1 MKLHHLLIPLG
12 FIALAALAVGV
23 YEASSAPLP
32 AGFPPPTQNGRI
44 EVKNYPAYRAAT
56 YRYRGQLSEA
66 ANRAFYPLYQH
77 ISSNEISMTAPVE
90 TRYPDSTLTGAT
102 SGEAEVSFLYRD
114 TDTYPKEVADNVEVE
129 DIAPM
134 TVVSLGLSGDYGYD
148 SYREGLK
155 RLNEWLARNSE
166 YRAIGSPR
174 RFFYDGPYVP
184 DALKRSEIQIPIA
197 RSAPSASEAVSPNR

>member
-12 FIALAALAVGV
+12 IVVLAVVTVGI
-23 YEASSAPLP
+23 YQASSAPLP
-32 AGFPPPTQNGRI
+32 AGFPPPTPDGQI

-66 ANRAFYPLYQH
+66 ANRAFSPLYQH

-90 TRYPDSTLTGAT
+90 TRYPDSTRTGVT

-114 TDTYPKEVADNVEVE
+114 TATYPKEIADNIRVE

-134 TVVSLGLSGDYGYD
+134 TVVSLGLQGGYDYD
-148 SYREGLK
+148 SYHEGLT
-155 RLNEWLARNSE
+155 RLNEWLTENPG

-184 DALKRSEIQIPIA
+184 DALKRSEIQIPV
-197 RSAPSASEAVSPNR
+197 EAVSSNR

>member
-1 MKLHHLLIPLG
+1 MKLPYLLISLG
-12 FIALAALAVGV
+12 FIALTALVIGV
-23 YEASSAPLP
+23 YQASSAPIP
-32 AGFPPPTQNGRI
+32 AGFPTPTPNGRI

-66 ANRAFYPLYQH
+66 ANRSFYPLYQH

-90 TRYPDSTLTGAT
+90 TRYPDSTRTGVT

-114 TDTYPKEVADNVEVE
+114 TATYPKEIADNIRVE

-134 TVVSLGLSGDYGYD
+134 TVVSLGLQGGYDYD
-148 SYREGLK
+148 SYQEGLT
-155 RLNEWLARNSE
+155 RLNEWLTENPG
-166 YRAIGSPR
+166 YRAVGSPR

-184 DALKRSEIQIPIA
+184 DALKRSEIQIPV
-197 RSAPSASEAVSPNR
+197 EAVSSNR

>member
-1 MKLHHLLIPLG
+1 MKLSYLLIPLG
-12 FIALAALAVGV
+12 IVALAALAIGV
-23 YEASSAPLP
+23 HGASSAPLP
-32 AGFPPPTQNGRI
+32 AGFPPPTPDGRI

-90 TRYPDSTLTGAT
+90 TRYPENTRTGAT

-114 TDTYPKEVADNVEVE
+114 TVTYPKEIADNIRVE
-129 DIAPM
+129 DSSPM
-134 TVVSLGLSGDYGYD
+134 TVVSLGLQGGYD
-148 SYREGLK
+148 YESYQEGLT
-155 RLNEWLARNSE
+155 RLDRWLAE
-166 YRAIGSPR
+166 HPGYRATGAPR

-184 DALKRSEIQIPIA
+184 DPLKRSEIQIPV
-197 RSAPSASEAVSPNR
+197 EAVPPAR

>member
-12 FIALAALAVGV
+12 IVVLAVVTVGI
-23 YEASSAPLP
+23 YQASSAPLP
-32 AGFPPPTQNGRI
+32 AGFPPPTPDGQI

-66 ANRAFYPLYQH
+66 ANRAFSPLYQH

-90 TRYPDSTLTGAT
+90 TRYPDSTRTGVT

-114 TDTYPKEVADNVEVE
+114 TATYPKEIADNIRVE

-134 TVVSLGLSGDYGYD
+134 TVVSLGLQGGYDYD
-148 SYREGLK
+148 SYQEGLT
-155 RLNEWLARNSE
+155 RLNEWLTENPG
-166 YRAIGSPR
+166 YRAVGSPR

-184 DALKRSEIQIPIA
+184 DALKRSEIQIPV
-197 RSAPSASEAVSPNR
+197 EAVSSNR

>member
-1 MKLHHLLIPLG
+1 LSNYLPLG
-12 FIALAALAVGV
+12 IVVLAVVAVGI
-23 YEASSAPLP
+23 YQASSAPLP
-32 AGFPPPTQNGRI
+32 AGFPPPTPDGQI

-66 ANRAFYPLYQH
+66 ANRAFSPLYQH

-90 TRYPDSTLTGAT
+90 TRYPDSTRTGVT

-114 TDTYPKEVADNVEVE
+114 TATYPKEIADNIRVE

-134 TVVSLGLSGDYGYD
+134 TVVSLGLQGGYDYD
-148 SYREGLK
+148 SYQEGLT
-155 RLNEWLARNSE
+155 RLNEWLTENPG
-166 YRAIGSPR
+166 YRAVGSPR

-184 DALKRSEIQIPIA
+184 DALKRSEIQIPV
-197 RSAPSASEAVSPNR
+197 EAVSSNR